1 MSKYKAKPV
10 TLDGH
15 RFASQAEAARYG
27 ELKLLERAGKIAD
40 LTVHPRF
47 QITVSGHKICI
58 YEADFWYT
66 DLEQARNCV
75 EDVKGFLTPAYR
87 LKKKLM
93 LAVHGIEIVEIAA
106 ATLRSPRRSR
116 R

>member
-1 MSKYKAKPV
+1 MSKYGAKPV

-47 QITVSGHKICI
+47 PITVNGHKICV
-58 YEADFWYT
+58 YEADFWYVN
-66 DLEQARNCV
+66 LEQARNCV
-75 EDVKGFLTPAYR
+75 EDVKGFLTIAYR

-93 LAVHGIEIVEIAA
+93 LAVHGIEIKEIDAS
-106 ATLRSPRRSR
+106 TLRKRSR